1 VVQRRRQR
9 EIRRWAAVLLAVLA
23 IVVIAAAAGWGQA
36 SIVFPAP
43 PQGREPA
50 YPDQLVRSGGA
61 TFLYF
66 NGARVVVYFHG
77 NGEDLADS
85 IPMVS
90 LLRTM
95 GVGVLAVE
103 YPGYGVAGGR
113 PSEQG
118 AYAAGEAALQ
128 WLRSERGVDRDRV
141 VLLGQSLGSAVAT
154 EMARRG
160 LGARLVLISPF
171 TSAAQIARRI
181 VPLFPAA
188 FVRYRFDTA
197 AKAADIAM
205 PVLIIHGT
213 EDEVVPFEM
222 GQRLAAV
229 FPQAQFAP
237 IWGGM
242 HNDLLSM
249 HALVVRKAL
258 APFLKF

>member
-1 VVQRRRQR
+1 MPWW
-9 EIRRWAAVLLAVLA
+9 RWAAALLVVAV
-23 IVVIAAAAGWGQA
+23 VVVVVAAAGWGQA

-50 YPDQLVRSGGA
+50 YPDQVVRSGGA

-66 NGARVVVYFHG
+66 NGKKVVAYFHG

-90 LLRTM
+90 LLRSL

-113 PSEQG
+113 PSEEG

-128 WLRSERGVDRDRV
+128 WLRSERGIDRDRV
-141 VLLGQSLGSAVAT
+141 VLLGQSLGTAVAV
-154 EMARRG
+154 ELAKRG
-160 LGARLVLISPF
+160 LGARLVLVSPF
-171 TSAAQIARRI
+171 TSAAEMARRI
-181 VPLFPAA
+181 FPLFPAR
-188 FVRYRFDTA
+188 FVRYRFDTL
-197 AKAADIAM
+197 AKAPTISV

-213 EDEVVPFEM
+213 EDEVVPFAM
-222 GQRLAAV
+222 GERLAGA
-229 FPQAQFAP
+229 FPQARFVP

-242 HNDLLSM
+242 HNDLVSM
-249 HALVVRKAL
+249 HALVVRNTL
-258 APFLKF
+258 SPFLKF

>member
-1 VVQRRRQR
+1 VQWW
-9 EIRRWAAVLLAVLA
+9 RWAAALLA
-23 IVVIAAAAGWGQA
+23 IVALIVIVVAAGWGQA

-43 PQGREPA
+43 AQGREPA
-50 YPDQLVRSGGA
+50 YPDQLVRSGDA

-66 NGARVVVYFHG
+66 NGAKVVAYFHG

-90 LLRTM
+90 MLRSL

-103 YPGYGVAGGR
+103 YPGYGVAGGS

-141 VLLGQSLGSAVAT
+141 VLLGQSLGSGVAV
-154 EMARRG
+154 EMAKRG

-171 TSAAQIARRI
+171 TSAAEMARRMF
-181 VPLFPAA
+181 PLFPAR
-188 FVRYRFDTA
+188 FVRYRFDTM
-197 AKAADIAM
+197 AKAPGIPL

-213 EDEVVPFEM
+213 EDEVVPFAM
-222 GQRLAAV
+222 GEKLAAV
-229 FPQAQFAP
+229 FPQARFVP
-237 IWGGM
+237 IWGGT

-249 HALVVRKAL
+249 HALVVRNTL
-258 APFLKF
+258 SPFLKF